1 MPLRMVLLM
10 IVLVTVAILV
20 ARPMATPAQEKQSR
34 AYYLRV
40 DGGMDPPHV
49 LFSTLSPPP
58 AVERKSSGNYTLTFS
73 VKYDFL
79 VGTSEGVH
87 FGHGQLRSTLLMAT
101 QDRTE
106 HNQWHIQTVEMTR
119 KAGSEAP
126 AAYFRGRDTV
136 FNLVIYGQAM
146 RSESGVEFEA
156 K

>member
-1 MPLRMVLLM
+1 MVLLM
-10 IVLVTVAILV
+10 SVLVTVAVLV
-20 ARPMATPAQEKQSR
+20 ARPLPTPAQEIQSG

-58 AVERKSSGNYTLTFS
+58 AIERKSSGNYTLTFS
-73 VKYDFL
+73 DEYDFL

-87 FGHGQLRSTLLMAT
+87 FGHSQLRSTLLMAT

-106 HNQWHIQTVEMTR
+106 HNQWHIQTVELTR
-119 KAGSEAP
+119 KEGSEAP
-126 AAYFRGRDTV
+126 AGYFRGRDTV
-136 FNLVIYGQAM
+136 FNVVIYAQ
-146 RSESGVEFEA
+146 SVSGERGAEFEA